1 MPNCKSAKKR
11 QRQSL
16 EDRSRNRA
24 VKSALKT
31 ALRKARELAAS
42 GKADEVEK
50 LVPALAKQLDQAAAK
65 RIIHF
70 NKASRLKSRLV
81 HMITSNKSPDA

>member
-11 QRQSL
+11 VRQSL
-16 EDRSRNRA
+16 EDRARNRA
-24 VKSALKT
+24 CKSAIKT

-50 LVPALAKQLDQAAAK
+50 MLPALSKQLDQAAAK
-65 RIIHF
+65 RIIHY

-81 HMITSNKSPDA
+81 HMVNTKKSPAA